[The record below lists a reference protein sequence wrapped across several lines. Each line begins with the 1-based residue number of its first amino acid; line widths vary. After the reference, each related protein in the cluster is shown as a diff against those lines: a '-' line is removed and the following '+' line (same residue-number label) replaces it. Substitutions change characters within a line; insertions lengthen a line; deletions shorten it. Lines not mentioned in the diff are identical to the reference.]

1 MTSEPAGSGG
11 TGRPGGSDERLDL
24 GVVGVTEG
32 NGHPYSFAAIVNGYD
47 EAGMADSGW
56 DVIHE
61 YLREKD
67 PSEFGFEGVSV
78 THAWTQD
85 PAETER
91 LRAAARIPNAVEE
104 LEAMRGE
111 VDAVLLLRDDYERHL
126 EMAMPF
132 LESGVPTFVDKPL
145 AVDPGEVDAL
155 RPYLESG
162 LLMSCSG
169 FRYAR
174 ELDGPRATL
183 GSYGELRLVR
193 ASVLN
198 GWSKYGVHMLD
209 AAFGVLD
216 SRPTAVRAVEGE
228 GEHAQVTV
236 TMDDGTLVVVDAL
249 GDVPITFDVALYGSE
264 RTSSHALRD
273 NFRAFRRTLWHFLE
287 TVRTGDPSLPP
298 RETLDVL
305 RTLVAGRRALATGG
319 PVDIG
324 DVGF

>member
-1 MTSEPAGSGG
+1 MTGDG
-11 TGRPGGSDERLDL
+11 LDL

-56 DVIHE
+56 DVIHD

-67 PSEFGFEGVSV
+67 PSEFGFGGVSV

-91 LRAAARIPNAVEE
+91 LRAAARIPNAAED
-104 LEAMRGE
+104 LEGMRDE
-111 VDAVLLLRDDYERHL
+111 VDAVLLLRGDYERHV
-126 EMAMPF
+126 EMALPF
-132 LESGVPTFVDKPL
+132 LESGIPTFVDKPL
-145 AVDPGEVDAL
+145 AVDPDEVGTL

-174 ELDGPRATL
+174 ELDGPRAAL
-183 GSYGELRLVR
+183 GSYGDLRLVR

-198 GWSKYGVHMLD
+198 SWEKYGVHMLD
-209 AAFGVLD
+209 AAFGVLG
-216 SRPTAVRAVEGE
+216 SRPTAVRAVEGA
-228 GEHAQVTV
+228 GEHTEVTV
-236 TMDDGTLVVVDAL
+236 TMDDGTLVAIDAL
-249 GDVPITFDVALYGSE
+249 GDVPLTFDVALYGSE

-273 NFRAFRRTLWHFLE
+273 NFRAFRRTLWHFIE
-287 TVRTGDPSLPP
+287 TVRTGEPSLAP

-305 RTLVAGRRALATGG
+305 RTLVAGRRSLERGDRVH
-319 PVDIG
+319 VD
-324 DVGF
+324 DVGV

>member
-1 MTSEPAGSGG
+1 MASEPV
-11 TGRPGGSDERLDL
+11 DL

-32 NGHPYSFAAIVNGYD
+32 NGHPYSFSAAVNGYD
-47 EAGMADSGW
+47 DDGMAASGW
-56 DVIHE
+56 GVIHD

-67 PSEFGFEGVSV
+67 PSEVGFEGASV

-85 PAETER
+85 PEETER
-91 LRAAARIPNAVEE
+91 LCAAARIPNGVED

-111 VDAVLLLRDDYERHL
+111 VDAVLLLRDDYERHV
-126 EMAMPF
+126 EMALPF
-132 LESGVPTFVDKPL
+132 LENGTPTFVDKPL
-145 AVDPGEVDAL
+145 AVDPDDVEVL

-183 GSYGELRLVR
+183 GDYGDLRTVR

-198 GWSKYGVHMLD
+198 GWAKYGVHMLD
-209 AAFGVLD
+209 AVFGVID
-216 SRPTAVRAVEGE
+216 ARPTAVRAVEGE
-228 GEHAQVTV
+228 GDHAAVTV
-236 TMDDGTLVVVDAL
+236 TTDDGTLVTVDAL
-249 GDVPITFDVALYGSE
+249 GDVPITFDVSFYGTD
-264 RTSSHALRD
+264 RTSSHELRD
-273 NFRAFRRTLWHFLE
+273 NYRAFRRTLWHFLE
-287 TVRTGDPSLPP
+287 TVRTGEPSLAP

-305 RTLVAGRRALATGG
+305 RTLVAGRRALETGG
-319 PVDIG
+319 RVDLD